1 MLDAVLAELLA
12 RTGARAA
19 RLVDARTG
27 TQLAEA
33 GANAGDDVATL
44 VRLARDAA
52 PVAAASGGMEDL
64 VLATPRAVHVLRG
77 LPGAF
82 LHVRVED
89 LARVAGVRHEL
100 ASPALQRAVATALTP
115 EEPGLPRPRTPSDG
129 SDSLPALATLGAGA
143 RRPARTGALA
153 VLALS
158 PDAPAALP
166 RRGSPRPPAVPAV
179 LNQNWA
185 IDIGIMQRLV
195 AGLHRLN

>member
-27 TQLAEA
+27 MLLAEA
-33 GANAGDDVATL
+33 GDNAGDEVSTL
-44 VRLARDAA
+44 VRLARDAV
-52 PVAAASGGMEDL
+52 PVAATSGGMEDL
-64 VLATPRAVHVLRG
+64 VLATPRAVHVLRE
-77 LPGAF
+77 LPGVF

-89 LARVAGVRHEL
+89 GARVAGVRHEL
-100 ASPALQRAVATALTP
+100 ASPALRRAVVTALTP
-115 EEPGLPRPRTPSDG
+115 EEPGLPHPRRPTEGP
-129 SDSLPALATLGAGA
+129 DSLPALATLGAA

-158 PDAPAALP
+158 PEAPAVLP
-166 RRGSPRPPAVPAV
+166 RREPARPVAVPTV

-185 IDIGIMQRLV
+185 LDVGTMQRLV
-195 AGLHRLN
+195 AGLQRLN